1 MESKFSQWAY
11 VELMGHSKIAGLV
24 SEVKFGDKSMI
35 RVDVPE
41 SGGIP
46 KFTKFFNV
54 NAVYAITPLTKED
67 ATDFALKI
75 LAKPIDIFDMQTI
88 FQNKIREMV
97 KKGELTEA
105 HTVDN
110 GDDDD
115 DEF

>member
-1 MESKFSQWAY
+1 MGLRGDHGSQQDCGTRERSQIWGY
-11 VELMGHSKIAGLV
+11 RQ
-24 SEVKFGDKSMI
+24 I

-110 GDDDD
+110 GDGDDDDDD